1 MIKTKFKID
10 CGIFDYGYSSFCIG
24 FVHTPYETF
33 FTIAL
38 FKFHIDI
45 GKIIVEE

>member
-1 MIKTKFKID
+1 MKTKFKIKY
-10 CGIFDYGYSSFCIG
+10 GIFDSGYSLFCIG
-24 FVHTPYETF
+24 FVNTPYETF